1 MSYSTKLFIPFRLL
15 KPCRNAAEIKGC
27 SGHHNIPYGLLREFH
42 QLPGKHSSFNL
53 AQRLKK
59 DYKSL

>member
-1 MSYSTKLFIPFRLL
+1 MRRKLKDAQGMI
-15 KPCRNAAEIKGC
+15 IG
-27 SGHHNIPYGLLREFH
+27 SPYGLLREFH

-53 AQRLKK
+53 AQSLKK